1 MSVSAND
8 ILRFWFGEQEDDAD
22 VAKERK
28 SMWWSKN
35 PDIDKVISENYQATL
50 EAACRGDLAD
60 WETSARGLLALIILA
75 DQFSRNIYRGD
86 ARSFSQDHLARGW
99 CNQMLAKKLDGELRP
114 VERVFAYLPLE
125 HSEDIADQD
134 RCVALFSILRE
145 HASDRHKELFEGFL
159 DFTHAHRKIIRQFGR
174 YPHRN
179 EVLSR
184 ESTAAEEAF
193 LSQPGS
199 SF

>member
-1 MSVSAND
+1 MSASAND

-22 VAKERK
+22 VAKEQK

-35 PDIDKVISENYQATL
+35 PDIDKVISENYQTTL

-99 CNQMLAKKLDGELRP
+99 C
-114 VERVFAYLPLE
+114 
-125 HSEDIADQD
+125 
-134 RCVALFSILRE
+134 
-145 HASDRHKELFEGFL
+145 
-159 DFTHAHRKIIRQFGR
+159 
-174 YPHRN
+174 
-179 EVLSR
+179 
-184 ESTAAEEAF
+184 
-193 LSQPGS
+193 
-199 SF
+199 